1 MDSRVEELLEKYW
14 AAESSIAE
22 EQELRKLVSTAEEV
36 PEELK
41 GLFDHFETEQTAAL
55 GEDFDQ
61 MILSMIETET
71 EKETKV
77 INLSGYFKQYA
88 SIAAAVLVLCVSSY
102 FFIQQQ
108 KSYEQ
113 IDTFDSPELALKEF
127 KKQMLMVSSYMN
139 TGSNSLDELSNMSKA
154 NTAIEDISLMGEA
167 ARGMS
172 SIKEM
177 SVLQEF

>member
-41 GLFDHFETEQTAAL
+41 GLFDHFETEQSAAL

-61 MILSMIETET
+61 MILSMIETE
-71 EKETKV
+71 KKTKV
-77 INLSGYFKQYA
+77 ISLNGYFKQYA
-88 SIAAAVLVLCVSSY
+88 SIAAAVLVLAMSSY
-102 FFIQQQ
+102 FFTQQQ

-113 IDTFDSPELALKEF
+113 VDTFDSPELALKEF
-127 KKQMLMVSSYMN
+127 KKQMLMVSAYMN

-154 NTAIEDISLMGEA
+154 NTAIEDISMMGEA

-172 SIKEM
+172 TIKEM
-177 SVLQEF
+177 SILQEF

>member
-22 EQELRKLVSTAEEV
+22 EQELRKLVSTAEGI

-41 GLFDHFETEQTAAL
+41 GLFDHFETEQSAAL

-61 MILSMIETET
+61 MILSMIETE
-71 EKETKV
+71 KKTKV
-77 INLSGYFKQYA
+77 ISLNGYFKQYA
-88 SIAAAVLVLCVSSY
+88 SIAAAVLVLVMSSY
-102 FFIQQQ
+102 FFTQQQ

-113 IDTFDSPELALKEF
+113 VDTFDSPELALKEF
-127 KKQMLMVSSYMN
+127 KKQMLMVSAYMN
-139 TGSNSLDELSNMSKA
+139 TGSNSLNELSNMSKA

-172 SIKEM
+172 TIKEM
-177 SVLQEF
+177 SILQEF

>member
-1 MDSRVEELLEKYW
+1 MDSRIEELLEKYW
-14 AAESSIAE
+14 AAESSVAE

-41 GLFDHFETEQTAAL
+41 GLFDHFETEQSAAL

-61 MILSMIETET
+61 MILSMIETE
-71 EKETKV
+71 KKTKV
-77 INLSGYFKQYA
+77 ISLNGYFKQYA
-88 SIAAAVLVLCVSSY
+88 SIAAAVLVLVMSSY
-102 FFIQQQ
+102 FFTQQQ

-113 IDTFDSPELALKEF
+113 VDTFDSPELALKEF
-127 KKQMLMVSSYMN
+127 KKQMLMVSAYMN

-167 ARGMS
+167 ARGMT

>member
-1 MDSRVEELLEKYW
+1 
-14 AAESSIAE
+14 
-22 EQELRKLVSTAEEV
+22 
-36 PEELK
+36 
-41 GLFDHFETEQTAAL
+41 
-55 GEDFDQ
+55 
-61 MILSMIETET
+61 
-71 EKETKV
+71 
-77 INLSGYFKQYA
+77 
-88 SIAAAVLVLCVSSY
+88 VSSY

-154 NTAIEDISLMGEA
+154 NTAIEDISMMGEA

-172 SIKEM
+172 TIKEM
-177 SVLQEF
+177 SILQEF

>member
-1 MDSRVEELLEKYW
+1 MDSRIEELLGKYW
-14 AAESSIAE
+14 AAESSVAE
-22 EQELRKLVSTAEEV
+22 EQELRKLVNTAEEV

-41 GLFDHFETEQTAAL
+41 GLFDHFEVEQSAEL

-71 EKETKV
+71 ETKV
-77 INLSGYFKQYA
+77 ISLNGYFKQYA

-139 TGSNSLDELSNMSKA
+139 TGSNSLNELSNMSKA
-154 NTAIEDISLMGEA
+154 NTAIEDISMMGEA

-172 SIKEM
+172 TIKEM
-177 SVLQEF
+177 SILQEF

>member
-14 AAESSIAE
+14 AAESSVAE
-22 EQELRKLVSTAEEV
+22 EQELRKLVNTEEGV

-41 GLFDHFETEQTAAL
+41 GLFDHFEVEQSAAL

-61 MILSMIETET
+61 MILSMIETE
-71 EKETKV
+71 KETKV
-77 INLSGYFKQYA
+77 ISLNGYFKQYA

-127 KKQMLMVSSYMN
+127 KKQMLMVSNYMN
-139 TGSNSLDELSNMSKA
+139 TGSSSLNELSNMSKA
-154 NTAIEDISLMGEA
+154 NTAIEDISMMGEA

-172 SIKEM
+172 TIKEM
-177 SVLQEF
+177 SILQKF

>member
-22 EQELRKLVSTAEEV
+22 EQELRKLVSTAEEL

-41 GLFDHFETEQTAAL
+41 GLFDHFETEQSAAL

-61 MILSMIETET
+61 MILSMIETE
-71 EKETKV
+71 KKTKV
-77 INLSGYFKQYA
+77 ISLNGYFKQYA
-88 SIAAAVLVLCVSSY
+88 SIAAAVLVLAMSSY
-102 FFIQQQ
+102 FFTQQQ

-113 IDTFDSPELALKEF
+113 VDTFDSPELALKEF
-127 KKQMLMVSSYMN
+127 KKQMLMVSAYMN

-154 NTAIEDISLMGEA
+154 NTAIEDISMMGEA

-172 SIKEM
+172 TIKEM
-177 SVLQEF
+177 SILQEF